1 MGGFDQVAIYEAKLA
16 AQQLARMAEGPE
28 NSDASGE
35 SENSASESVNG
46 SGSEED
52 EESDGASKTPAG
64 GVFDSDEEMP
74 DAPASQECLL
84 DEADME
90 SESSCNDEDVDGEP
104 VAEGDEVNPDKELR
118 KAAEEEEEESQA
130 RNSSLD
136 AAGACMVRFTCTCWC
151 I

>member
-1 MGGFDQVAIYEAKLA
+1 MA
-16 AQQLARMAEGPE
+16 AVRRRTRRVMVPQKRLQ
-28 NSDASGE
+28 
-35 SENSASESVNG
+35 
-46 SGSEED
+46 
-52 EESDGASKTPAG
+52 
-64 GVFDSDEEMP
+64 GVFLIRTKMP

>member
-1 MGGFDQVAIYEAKLA
+1 MMVPQKRL
-16 AQQLARMAEGPE
+16 Q
-28 NSDASGE
+28 
-35 SENSASESVNG
+35 
-46 SGSEED
+46 
-52 EESDGASKTPAG
+52 
-64 GVFDSDEEMP
+64 GVFLIRTKMP
-74 DAPASQECLL
+74 DAPASQECPL

-104 VAEGDEVNPDKELR
+104 VAEGDEANPDKELS
-118 KAAEEEEEESQA
+118 KAAEEEEEESQV